1 MKKTMKKTM
10 ALLLSAGMIMAMTP
24 AAVFANEENI
34 EETTTPAVEQN
45 LQVQTPAA
53 PATEEPAAEPT
64 VEPTTEPA
72 AETVTLM
79 SEDEGNPSDPEQ
91 GTDEITPEQKTLRI
105 LVEDQKVTYSGKKEH
120 GTSIVLDNEELILQN
135 VEILSGLEEGDE
147 LKSLTLHSSRSEAGN
162 DWFMGLGVDENKQ
175 VLATIVNRNGED
187 VTRNYNIQLEE
198 LIWLNIEKAVATITA
213 DNKEKTAG
221 NEDPELT
228 ATVSG
233 FFGDDTVSFDLSR
246 EEGERAGEYTITV
259 TGPTETENYI
269 IRYENGTFTVKA
281 KKTTPKKND
290 DPAEPVTP
298 DEPDT
303 PDTPDEP
310 VTPDTPDEPTTP
322 DTPDEPVAPI
332 TPDEPTTP
340 DTPVVPDEPVAPAA
354 PVNPVVPAVTPAAAP
369 AAATPVINNAP
380 AAAVQEELQTIE
392 AEEIADDEIPMA
404 EAAEEIAEEDVPLA
418 QNAAEQEG
426 MPFGLMAGGLM
437 ILIILAAIIGILRK
451 RA

>member
-64 VEPTTEPA
+64 TEPA
-72 AETVTLM
+72 VEAVTLM

-332 TPDEPTTP
+332 TPDEPTAP
-340 DTPVVPDEPVAPAA
+340 DTPAVPDEPVAPAA

-369 AAATPVINNAP
+369 AAVTPVINNAP

>member
-64 VEPTTEPA
+64 TEPA
-72 AETVTLM
+72 VEAVTLM

-332 TPDEPTTP
+332 TPDEPTAP
-340 DTPVVPDEPVAPAA
+340 DTPAVPDEPVAPAA

-369 AAATPVINNAP
+369 AAVTPVINNAP

-437 ILIILAAIIGILRK
+437 ILIILAVIIGILRK